1 MDIDFINN
9 NFDAL
14 IENMYK
20 FGINTPKR
28 IKYFL
33 AQCYHETGGF
43 KHFKENLNY
52 SVNGLLTVY
61 RKYFNESN
69 VKEYARKPVKI
80 ANYVYD
86 KRYGNT
92 KPGDGSKYIGRGLIQ
107 ITFYNNYKEV
117 GKRIGVDIINHPEL
131 VSDDPRVAIASACA
145 FFQWKGLNKLADNE
159 DMIKIT
165 KKIQGSLSTLNER
178 IGALNKIINSP
189 KLQQIC
195 NSMEKYIQD
204 KKYSDNSPLPSN
216 LFPLDNKDIYIKALK
231 NNIKYEKEGR
241 YNNSSPNTASKT
253 DSSSSSLFSLDNKDI
268 YIKALKEQIKYIKDK
283 EKEKEK
289 KKDSDEDSDSPIS
302 SSNIFPPNKPKK
314 RGNTP
319 NSNNNEPPHP
329 PGFQSKNKQ
338 NNTKELG
345 GIDFSN
351 INEIITNARK
361 IKFRGL
367 VDSDCLL
374 LFNKKINKSSN
385 HSIFINL
392 EDIAVIL
399 KILYDDTIKNKA
411 ISFSLDPKEP
421 TNPYGPTMRKV
432 FYPDE
437 FEKKEILK
445 GTKIGEDMFLADYLL
460 KQMSLGYKSNQ
471 TKFKYPHELERK
483 GLKPIEH
490 SKESNGKF
498 NRLWVVTKKIEII
511 SKKSGFFYV
520 NDIKLGVDAREMEI
534 SQNGILID
542 KKNQNLNSPC
552 YKFAEL
558 FSNLFDD
565 IAKYYP
571 IFDRLKEI
579 AGAIAVAQYIY
590 DNQYPIDYNLIEEI
604 YKSTLIPNYQF
615 IINSIFHYD
624 EKIYENNR
632 TLSLE
637 ESVEHYLAENN
648 MLMNQYNYNMAK
660 NHIINNNIK
669 YTLKRKNSL
678 VKSVFGGIDLWKGLI
693 ENKCNILNESINSI
707 STIDDEDSY
716 TKIIS
721 VKENKL
727 NVDLTDC
734 DVFEFPFLIRNK
746 KCSIC
751 NIDLNLSELKFNE
764 INKNMYKSLNT
775 RYCFEHN
782 PFKCMKCN
790 ELITGKYITINEKYY
805 HSECM
810 KCIYCYKKLVDNIC
824 EYDEGFIHKKCLE
837 NYKND
842 IMEKEL
848 KYLYENCPNCEFCD
862 EKITAEYNVI
872 NNYKIHK
879 KCLEKIQKK
888 GVDPGK
894 KYIIEGITNKCYICK
909 KIIFGDYLNTIN
921 GVCHGECLSF
931 IMFIIYAFFDTINKD
946 RYNEY

>member
-1 MDIDFINN
+1 MNKQKEKQKKKTSKISKKDYLDIDFINN

-61 RKYFNESN
+61 QKYFNESN

-107 ITFYNNYKEV
+107 ITFKNNYKEV

-159 DMIKIT
+159 DMIEIT
-165 KKIQGSLSTLNER
+165 RKIQGSLKTLNER
-178 IGALNKIINSP
+178 TEALNKIINSP

-241 YNNSSPNTASKT
+241 NNNSSPNTASKT

-329 PGFQSKNKQ
+329 PGFQLKNKQ
-338 NNTKELG
+338 NNSKELG

-399 KILYDDTIKNKA
+399 KILYDGTIKNKA

-483 GLKPIEH
+483 GLKPIE
-490 SKESNGKF
+490 
-498 NRLWVVTKKIEII
+498 
-511 SKKSGFFYV
+511 
-520 NDIKLGVDAREMEI
+520 
-534 SQNGILID
+534 
-542 KKNQNLNSPC
+542 
-552 YKFAEL
+552 
-558 FSNLFDD
+558 
-565 IAKYYP
+565 
-571 IFDRLKEI
+571 
-579 AGAIAVAQYIY
+579 
-590 DNQYPIDYNLIEEI
+590 
-604 YKSTLIPNYQF
+604 
-615 IINSIFHYD
+615 
-624 EKIYENNR
+624 
-632 TLSLE
+632 
-637 ESVEHYLAENN
+637 
-648 MLMNQYNYNMAK
+648 
-660 NHIINNNIK
+660 
-669 YTLKRKNSL
+669 
-678 VKSVFGGIDLWKGLI
+678 
-693 ENKCNILNESINSI
+693 
-707 STIDDEDSY
+707 
-716 TKIIS
+716 
-721 VKENKL
+721 
-727 NVDLTDC
+727 
-734 DVFEFPFLIRNK
+734 
-746 KCSIC
+746 
-751 NIDLNLSELKFNE
+751 
-764 INKNMYKSLNT
+764 
-775 RYCFEHN
+775 
-782 PFKCMKCN
+782 
-790 ELITGKYITINEKYY
+790 
-805 HSECM
+805 
-810 KCIYCYKKLVDNIC
+810 
-824 EYDEGFIHKKCLE
+824 
-837 NYKND
+837 
-842 IMEKEL
+842 
-848 KYLYENCPNCEFCD
+848 
-862 EKITAEYNVI
+862 
-872 NNYKIHK
+872 
-879 KCLEKIQKK
+879 
-888 GVDPGK
+888 
-894 KYIIEGITNKCYICK
+894 
-909 KIIFGDYLNTIN
+909 
-921 GVCHGECLSF
+921 
-931 IMFIIYAFFDTINKD
+931 
-946 RYNEY
+946 